1 MRRLPRNFASTSLL
15 VLSASAAACATDSV
29 PPDIYALYPT
39 SSQSKDG
46 AVGASKSTS
55 KLDAGSGTKRDPGS
69 ATSDDT
75 AGDTAGDT
83 ADDTAGSGTDDST
96 DTATDKSTGD
106 TKPGAGA
113 LDGGVKQPGAEAGA
127 ASNGPCDLTGHWLIS
142 QHTVEQGLG
151 VKQGGVW
158 WFYYQLEQSG
168 SDVTVKKGLV
178 CAGRVFPIDLV
189 AANVDWEKAWPA
201 IVEKNT
207 QHTGRLAKVTT
218 SGTNCSVAFDPIYS
232 VLGATSPYYADD
244 SIALPLVAEKAAGD
258 TPGWED
264 WDGDGKPG
272 VSLIVTGIANGQRYT
287 ALRNLQDWG
296 GKFTAGAA
304 TFKLPA
310 VAKQDQSVLGVTND
324 LLKTSSVT
332 DADPAVHFA
341 QFAKLK
347 PEQVKGDDQE
357 LCATIRELAPKL
369 TPEANK

>member
-1 MRRLPRNFASTSLL
+1 MRVSPRNFASTSLL
-15 VLSASAAACATDSV
+15 VLSATTAACATDSV

-39 SSQSKDG
+39 SSQSKDA
-46 AVGASKSTS
+46 AVDASKSTG
-55 KLDAGSGTKRDPGS
+55 KVDAGSGTKREPGS
-69 ATSDDT
+69 VTSDDT
-75 AGDTAGDT
+75 AADDGTGDGAGDGDGDGT
-83 ADDTAGSGTDDST
+83 GDGAGDGDGDGDDST
-96 DTATDKSTGD
+96 PDDTI
-106 TKPGAGA
+106 
-113 LDGGVKQPGAEAGA
+113 DGGVKQPGAEAGA
-127 ASNGPCDLTGHWLIS
+127 ANNGPCDLTGHWLIS

-201 IVEKNT
+201 ILEKNP
-207 QHTGRLAKVTT
+207 QHTGRLAKVTA
-218 SGTNCSVAFDPIYS
+218 SGTSCSVAFDPIYS
-232 VLGATSPYYADD
+232 VLGATSPHYADD

-296 GKFTAGAA
+296 GKFTAGAS

-347 PEQVKGDDQE
+347 PEQVQGDDTE
-357 LCATIRELAPKL
+357 LCATIRQLAPKL